1 MTGDHREKILS
12 EYSLVIS
19 DELCIFAAMK
29 RLIGMIV
36 VGAVVL
42 LAGCSGDKAKML
54 QQLELLEQ
62 QNRSGEAM
70 LNDSLAE
77 SLVNYFDRHG
87 DANERMRSRYI
98 LGRTYYCL
106 DELPRALEMYNEAAD
121 CADTTSADCNY
132 KVLSRIHAQS
142 AVIFNLQVQPRSQLH
157 ELNMA
162 SYYAIKAND
171 SLGAVESY
179 AQIAEA
185 YKFLHMHDSVII
197 ISEIAAHKF
206 KEINKN
212 EFSAQVLVSAITSL
226 LEKDDF
232 SKAKRY
238 IDIYEGESG
247 YFDKQGNIEK
257 GREIY
262 YYIKGKY
269 YLAVHQLDS
278 AEYIFRKELRDGK
291 DSNNQIAGCKG
302 LQMVYEQRKN
312 SDSIAKYATLSYELN
327 DSAYL
332 LSEMQNIQ
340 KFQASYNYNHH
351 KLLAEQSEK
360 KAQQSLNLLI
370 VIIALVAIISILAYF
385 WFKSYQ
391 AKRKAEILQYRKD
404 LEKLERLQTE
414 LQDICSEEK
423 LSPWE
428 IFEKKQGEIVTI
440 LNRVTE
446 YKRKTKQP
454 LATLEERLS
463 NAPVVKRLKEYVNAN
478 PYEKASQADFAELR
492 NLLNEE
498 LPHFYTTLN
507 TPHYTLSEIEYDVSM
522 LLRVRFSPMD
532 IHKLTGMSPGY
543 VSNMRSRLL
552 LRVYGVDGSPADYD
566 KRILAIS

>member
-1 MTGDHREKILS
+1 
-12 EYSLVIS
+12 
-19 DELCIFAAMK
+19 MK

-42 LAGCSGDKAKML
+42 LTGCSGDKAKML
-54 QQLELLEQ
+54 QQLEQLEQ

-142 AVIFNLQVQPRSQLH
+142 AVIFNLQVQPRSQLD
-157 ELNMA
+157 ELRMA
-162 SYYAIKAND
+162 EYYAWKGKDTLQAI
-171 SLGAVESY
+171 ECF
-179 AQIAEA
+179 AQQVDA
-185 YKFLHMHDSVII
+185 YKFLQQEDSVII
-197 ISEIAAHKF
+197 ISEKAARMF
-206 KEINKN
+206 KEIERNDRASQMLSG
-212 EFSAQVLVSAITSL
+212 EITSL
-226 LEKDDF
+226 IQKGENDR
-232 SKAKRY
+232 ARQCVNE
-238 IDIYEGESG
+238 YELSSG
-247 YFDKQGNIEK
+247 FFDKDGNIEK

-269 YLAVHQLDS
+269 YLAIHQLDS
-278 AEYIFRKELRDGK
+278 AEHLFRKERKDGK
-291 DSNNQIAGCKG
+291 DMNNQIAGSKG
-302 LQMVYEQRKN
+302 LQELYEEKRIP
-312 SDSIAKYATLSYELN
+312 DSIAKYAKLSYELN

-370 VIIALVAIISILAYF
+370 VIIALVSIISILAFF

-428 IFEKKQGEIVTI
+428 IFDKKHEEIVTI

-454 LATLEERLS
+454 FANLEERLS
-463 NAPVVKRLKEYVNAN
+463 KAPIVKRLKEFVNAN
-478 PYEKASQADFAELR
+478 PYQKASQADFAELR
-492 NLLNEE
+492 SLLNEE

-532 IHKLTGMSPGY
+532 IHRLTGMSPGY

>member
-1 MTGDHREKILS
+1 MFFC
-12 EYSLVIS
+12 VICGFF
-19 DELCIFAAMK
+19 CIFAAMK

-54 QQLELLEQ
+54 QQLEQLEQ

-370 VIIALVAIISILAYF
+370 VIIALVSIISILAFF

-428 IFEKKQGEIVTI
+428 IFDKKHEEIVTI

-454 LATLEERLS
+454 FANLEERLS
-463 NAPVVKRLKEYVNAN
+463 KAPIVKRLKEYVNAN
-478 PYEKASQADFAELR
+478 PYQKASQADFAELR
-492 NLLNEE
+492 SLLNEE

-532 IHKLTGMSPGY
+532 IHRLTGMSPGY

-566 KRILAIS
+566 KRILAIG

>member
-1 MTGDHREKILS
+1 
-12 EYSLVIS
+12 
-19 DELCIFAAMK
+19 
-29 RLIGMIV
+29 
-36 VGAVVL
+36 
-42 LAGCSGDKAKML
+42 
-54 QQLELLEQ
+54 
-62 QNRSGEAM
+62 
-70 LNDSLAE
+70 
-77 SLVNYFDRHG
+77 
-87 DANERMRSRYI
+87 
-98 LGRTYYCL
+98 
-106 DELPRALEMYNEAAD
+106 MYNEAAD

-142 AVIFNLQVQPRSQLH
+142 AVIFNLQVQPRSQLD
-157 ELNMA
+157 ELRMA
-162 SYYAIKAND
+162 EYYAWKGKDTLQAI
-171 SLGAVESY
+171 ECY
-179 AQIAEA
+179 AQQSDA
-185 YKFLHMHDSVII
+185 YELLGIHDSIVLIKETAAQLFYGI
-197 ISEIAAHKF
+197 NRSERAA
-206 KEINKN
+206 
-212 EFSAQVLVSAITSL
+212 QTLGSAIL
-226 LEKDDF
+226 ALVKKRDLA
-232 SKAKRY
+232 KAKNY
-238 IDIYEGESG
+238 INVYESSSNFFSPNGDIV
-247 YFDKQGNIEK
+247 I

-262 YYIKGKY
+262 YYIKGEY
-269 YLAVHQLDS
+269 YLASGNRDS
-278 AEYIFRKELRDGK
+278 AEYYFRKELKESK
-291 DSNNQIAGCKG
+291 DVNDHIAGSKG
-302 LQMVYEQRKN
+302 LQELYEEKRIP
-312 SDSIAKYATLSYELN
+312 DSIAKYAKLSYELN

-370 VIIALVAIISILAYF
+370 VIIAIVIIISILVFF

-391 AKRKAEILQYRKD
+391 VKRKAEILQYRKD

-454 LATLEERLS
+454 FANLEERLS
-463 NAPVVKRLKEYVNAN
+463 KAPIVKRLKEYVNAN
-478 PYEKASQADFAELR
+478 PYQKASQADFAELR
-492 NLLNEE
+492 SLLNEE

>member
-1 MTGDHREKILS
+1 MKKLVYSILC
-12 EYSLVIS
+12 LWI
-19 DELCIFAAMK
+19 
-29 RLIGMIV
+29 IG
-36 VGAVVL
+36 L
-42 LAGCSGDKAKML
+42 SFGCSGDKAQRL
-54 QQLELLEQ
+54 QQLEQLEQ
-62 QNRSGEAM
+62 QNRSGEPM
-70 LNDSLAE
+70 LNDTLAE
-77 SLVNYFDRHG
+77 ELVNYFDRHG

-106 DELPRALEMYNEAAD
+106 DELPRALEAYMEAAD

-142 AVIFNLQVQPRSQLH
+142 AVIFYLQVQPRSQLD
-157 ELNMA
+157 ELRMA
-162 SYYAIKAND
+162 EYYAWKGKDTIQAIECFAQQGD
-171 SLGAVESY
+171 VY
-179 AQIAEA
+179 AFAGMA
-185 YKFLHMHDSVII
+185 D
-197 ISEIAAHKF
+197 
-206 KEINKN
+206 
-212 EFSAQVLVSAITSL
+212 SAIHIKEKASTLFKSIGKENRAYQTLGPTIRL
-226 LEKDDF
+226 LVKEGLLA
-232 SKAKRY
+232 KARQY
-238 IDIYEGESG
+238 CISYEGISG
-247 YFDKQGNIEK
+247 LFDDNNNIEP

-262 YYIKGKY
+262 YSIKGDY
-269 YLAVHQLDS
+269 YLAVNQVDS
-278 AEYIFRKELRDGK
+278 AEKMFRKELRYGQDL
-291 DSNNQIAGCKG
+291 NNKIAGCRG
-302 LQMVYEQRKN
+302 LQKVFEIRKN
-312 SDSIAKYATLSYELN
+312 SDSIAKYATLAYEFN
-327 DSAYL
+327 DSAYS

-340 KFQASYNYNHH
+340 KFQASYNYNYH

-370 VIIALVAIISILAYF
+370 VIIALVIIISILAYY

-463 NAPVVKRLKEYVNAN
+463 KAPVVKRLKEYVNAN
-478 PYEKASQADFAELR
+478 PYQKASQTDFAELR
-492 NLLNEE
+492 SLLNEE

-552 LRVYGVDGSPADYD
+552 LRVYGADGSPADYD

>member
-1 MTGDHREKILS
+1 
-12 EYSLVIS
+12 
-19 DELCIFAAMK
+19 MK

-42 LAGCSGDKAKML
+42 LTGCSGDKAKML
-54 QQLELLEQ
+54 QQLEQLEQ

-121 CADTTSADCNY
+121 CADTTSADCDFA
-132 KVLSRIHAQS
+132 KLSRVYAQS
-142 AVIFNLQVQPRSQLH
+142 AEIYYNQVQPRTQL
-157 ELNMA
+157 ENLRRAQWYAQKGKDTLMSIECFALQANAYEFLNEWDSVVYVTDMA
-162 SYYAIKAND
+162 SDMFNRIDRKD
-171 SLGAVESY
+171 R
-179 AQIAEA
+179 
-185 YKFLHMHDSVII
+185 SV
-197 ISEIAAHKF
+197 
-206 KEINKN
+206 
-212 EFSAQVLVSAITSL
+212 QVLYNEL
-226 LEKDDF
+226 LALIHLDNYDKAGKIFYMYEKSSGFFDETNNID
-232 SKAKRY
+232 KRY
-238 IDIYEGESG
+238 D
-247 YFDKQGNIEK
+247 
-257 GREIY
+257 IY
-262 YYIKGKY
+262 YYIKGLY
-269 YLAVHQLDS
+269 YLGVNKVDS
-278 AEYIFRKELRDGK
+278 AESLFRKELSQATDL
-291 DSNNQIAGCKG
+291 NNRIAGCKG
-302 LQMVYEQRKN
+302 LQAVYSRKGIV
-312 SDSIAKYATLSYELN
+312 DSIAKYANLGYVLN
-327 DSAYL
+327 DSAYS

-351 KLLAEQSEK
+351 KLLAEQSKK

-370 VIIALVAIISILAYF
+370 VIIALVSIISILTYF

-454 LATLEERLS
+454 FANLEERLS
-463 NAPVVKRLKEYVNAN
+463 KAPIVKRLKEYVNAN
-478 PYEKASQADFAELR
+478 PYQKASQADFAELR